1 MEVLFL
7 IYTIIIEKDTAMYKG
22 LRKIISKLSKMKFNQ
37 KITIFFILAVLITNS
52 FVIFAVYQ
60 LAGKQITEKSSGLVQ
75 GQFETTTDILNITLK
90 NIIETSNIITGDSR
104 VKEFLMNNKFT
115 SKNYNKDTSDAYS
128 SVRYFLD
135 SNSYIDYISLVK
147 FDGPELIYVGE
158 TWTSGDFRTET
169 LKDYQQAVGT
179 KFGNCKISMKRK
191 VFYPYQ
197 YVLNI
202 YQPIYDKYNYNKY
215 TGFLVIGIGEKSIK
229 EFYSNLDKGLRVQTY
244 LTDKDGVII
253 SNEDKS
259 LIGTDSSYKDVLQ
272 GKSGQQKVGNK
283 MVIYEKLDNW
293 DWYMVGEIPT
303 ESMLKDTNT
312 MIFLII
318 TLVLGAGGLIS
329 LAFYKLSNN
338 LYKPVDALVSTMRE
352 VSMGNLEVRMKR
364 DYKGKDFRQL
374 ASGFNIMIEEI
385 NILMYRIKRE
395 QNEIKQIE
403 LNRLQSQIKPHF
415 LYNTLECI
423 HWQALSD
430 GNKDVSRMVKAL
442 ANYYRLCLSKGKDII
457 QLSQELANIENYLII
472 QNMRYSGIAQC
483 DINVDEK
490 FKNVLIPK
498 LTLQP
503 LIENSIYHG
512 IRVKDGFKG
521 EIFVTAEEKENK
533 IVISVSDN
541 GVGMTQEQI
550 DEINNS
556 ISVFDEKTGYG
567 LRNVHKRI
575 EILFGSGYGLYYRK
589 SKYGGT
595 TVDILLPKGENGENN
610 KCIRL

>member
-1 MEVLFL
+1 
-7 IYTIIIEKDTAMYKG
+7 
-22 LRKIISKLSKMKFNQ
+22 MKFNQ
-37 KITIFFILAVLITNS
+37 KITTFFILTVLITNT

-75 GQFETTTDILNITLK
+75 GQLDTITDILNITLK
-90 NIIETSNIITGDSR
+90 NIIESSNTITGDNR
-104 VKEFLMNNKFT
+104 VKEFLMNNSLT

-128 SVRYFLD
+128 SVRYLLD
-135 SNSYIDYISLVK
+135 TNSYIDYISLVK

-158 TWTSGDFRTET
+158 VWTSNDFRTQT
-169 LKDYQQAVGT
+169 LKDYQDAVGT
-179 KFGNCKISMKRK
+179 KFGNCKISMKKK
-191 VFYPYQ
+191 VFYPDQ

-202 YQPIYDKYNYNKY
+202 YQPITDKYNFNKY
-215 TGFLVIGIGEKSIK
+215 TGVLVIGIGEKSIK
-229 EFYSNLDKGLRVQTY
+229 EFYSNLDKGLEVQTY

-259 LIGTDSSYKDVLQ
+259 LIGTKSFYKDILQ
-272 GKSGQQKVGNK
+272 GKSGQQKVGDK

-303 ESMLKDTNT
+303 ESLLKDTNAV
-312 MIFLII
+312 IFLII
-318 TLVLGAGGLIS
+318 MLVLGAGILIS
-329 LAFYKLSNN
+329 IAFYKLSNN
-338 LYKPVDALVSTMRE
+338 LYKPMDALVKKMRE
-352 VSMGNLEVRMKR
+352 VSMGNLEVRMER
-364 DYKGKDFRQL
+364 NYKGKDFKQL

-395 QNEIKQIE
+395 QSEIKQIE
-403 LNRLQSQIKPHF
+403 LNKLQSQIKPHF

-442 ANYYRLCLSKGKDII
+442 ANYYRLCLSKGKDIVP
-457 QLSQELANIENYLII
+457 LSQELANIENYLII

-483 DINVDEK
+483 EININDNL
-490 FKNVLIPK
+490 KNVLIPK

-512 IRVKDGFKG
+512 IRVKDGYKG
-521 EIFVTAEEKENK
+521 KIFVNAKEIDNK
-533 IVISVSDN
+533 IVISVADN
-541 GVGMTQEQI
+541 GVGMNQEQI

-589 SKYGGT
+589 NQYGGT
-595 TVDILLPKGENGENN
+595 TVDIILPKGENGENN
-610 KCIRL
+610 

>member
-1 MEVLFL
+1 
-7 IYTIIIEKDTAMYKG
+7 MYKE
-22 LRKIISKLSKMKFNQ
+22 LRKVINKLSKMKFNQ
-37 KITIFFILAVLITNS
+37 KITTFFILAVLITNS

-75 GQFETTTDILNITLK
+75 GQFETITDILNITLK
-90 NIIETSNIITGDSR
+90 NIIETSNMITGDSR
-104 VKEFLMNNKFT
+104 VKEFLMNNRLT

-128 SVRYFLD
+128 SVRYLLNT
-135 SNSYIDYISLVK
+135 NSYIDYIGLVK

-158 TWTSGDFRTET
+158 SWTSSDFRTQT
-169 LKDYQQAVGT
+169 LKDYEDAVGT
-179 KFGNCKISMKRK
+179 KFGNCKISMKKK
-191 VFYPYQ
+191 VFYPDQ

-202 YQPIYDKYNYNKY
+202 YQPINDKYNFNKY

-229 EFYSNLDKGLRVQTY
+229 EFYSNLDKGLKVQTY

-259 LIGTDSSYKDVLQ
+259 LIGAESPYKSVLQ
-272 GKSGQQKVGNK
+272 GKSGQQKVEDK

-293 DWYMVGEIPT
+293 DWYIVGEIPT
-303 ESMLKDTNT
+303 RSMLRDTNAV
-312 MIFLII
+312 IILII
-318 TLVLGAGGLIS
+318 ALVIGAGVLIS
-329 LAFYKLSNN
+329 IACYKLSNN
-338 LYKPVDALVSTMRE
+338 LYKPMDDIVRKMRE
-352 VSMGNLEVRMKR
+352 VSMGNLEVRMEH
-364 DYKGKDFRQL
+364 DYDGKDFRQL

-385 NILMYRIKRE
+385 NILMYRIKKE
-395 QNEIKQIE
+395 QSEIKQIE

-430 GNKDVSRMVKAL
+430 GNKDVSKMVKAL
-442 ANYYRLCLSKGKDII
+442 ANYYRLCLSRGKDVIPI
-457 QLSQELANIENYLII
+457 SQELENVENYLII
-472 QNMRYSGIAQC
+472 QNMRYSGIAEC
-483 DINVDEK
+483 EINVDEN

-512 IRVKDGFKG
+512 IRVKDRYKG
-521 EIFVTAEEKENK
+521 KILVTAREINNK
-533 IVISVSDN
+533 IVVSVADN
-541 GVGMTQEQI
+541 GVGMRQEQI
-550 DEINNS
+550 DEINSS

-575 EILFGSGYGLYYRK
+575 EILFGSGYGLYYK
-589 SKYGGT
+589 KNEHGGT
-595 TVDILLPKGENGENN
+595 TVDIILPKGENN
-610 KCIRL
+610 

>member
-1 MEVLFL
+1 
-7 IYTIIIEKDTAMYKG
+7 MYKE
-22 LRKIISKLSKMKFNQ
+22 LRKVINKLSKMKFNQ
-37 KITIFFILAVLITNS
+37 KITTFFILAVLITNS

-75 GQFETTTDILNITLK
+75 GQFETITDILNITLK
-90 NIIETSNIITGDSR
+90 NIIETSNMITGDSR
-104 VKEFLMNNKFT
+104 VKEFLMNNRLT

-128 SVRYFLD
+128 SVRYLLNT
-135 SNSYIDYISLVK
+135 NSYIDYIALVK

-158 TWTSGDFRTET
+158 SWTSSDFRTQT
-169 LKDYQQAVGT
+169 LKDYQDAVGT
-179 KFGNCKISMKRK
+179 KFGNCKISMKKK
-191 VFYPYQ
+191 VFYPDQ

-202 YQPIYDKYNYNKY
+202 YQPINDKYNFNKY

-229 EFYSNLDKGLRVQTY
+229 EFYSNLDKGLKVQTY

-259 LIGTDSSYKDVLQ
+259 LIGTESPYKSVLQ
-272 GKSGQQKVGNK
+272 GKSGQQKVEDK

-303 ESMLKDTNT
+303 RSMLRDTNAV
-312 MIFLII
+312 IILII
-318 TLVLGAGGLIS
+318 ALVIGAGVLIS
-329 LAFYKLSNN
+329 IACYKLSNN
-338 LYKPVDALVSTMRE
+338 LYKPMDDIVRKMRE
-352 VSMGNLEVRMKR
+352 VSMGNLEVRMEQ
-364 DYKGKDFRQL
+364 DYDGKDFRQL

-385 NILMYRIKRE
+385 NILMYRIKKE
-395 QNEIKQIE
+395 QSEIKQIE

-430 GNKDVSRMVKAL
+430 GNKDVSKMVKAL
-442 ANYYRLCLSKGKDII
+442 ANYYRLCLSRGKDVIPI
-457 QLSQELANIENYLII
+457 SQELENVENYLII
-472 QNMRYSGIAQC
+472 QNMRYSGIAEC
-483 DINVDEK
+483 EINVDEN

-512 IRVKDGFKG
+512 IRVKDGYKG
-521 EIFVTAEEKENK
+521 KILVTAREINNK
-533 IVISVSDN
+533 IVISVADN
-541 GVGMTQEQI
+541 GVGMRQEQI
-550 DEINNS
+550 DEINSS

-575 EILFGSGYGLYYRK
+575 EILFGSGYGLYYK
-589 SKYGGT
+589 KNEHGGT
-595 TVDILLPKGENGENN
+595 TVDIILPKGENN
-610 KCIRL
+610 

>member
-1 MEVLFL
+1 
-7 IYTIIIEKDTAMYKG
+7 MYNG
-22 LRKIISKLSKMKFNQ
+22 LRKLIDKLFQMKFNQ
-37 KITIFFILAVLITNS
+37 KITTFFILTVLITNT

-75 GQFETTTDILNITLK
+75 GQLDTITDILNITLK
-90 NIIETSNIITGDSR
+90 NIIESSNTITGDSR
-104 VKEFLMNNKFT
+104 VKEFLMNNSLT

-128 SVRYFLD
+128 SVRYLLD
-135 SNSYIDYISLVK
+135 TNSYIDYISLVK

-158 TWTSGDFRTET
+158 VWTSNDFRTQT
-169 LKDYQQAVGT
+169 LKDYQDAVGT
-179 KFGNCKISMKRK
+179 KFGNCKISMKKK
-191 VFYPYQ
+191 VFYPDQ

-202 YQPIYDKYNYNKY
+202 YQPITDKYNFNKY
-215 TGFLVIGIGEKSIK
+215 IGVLVIGIGEKSIK
-229 EFYSNLDKGLRVQTY
+229 EFYSNLDKGLEVQTY

-259 LIGTDSSYKDVLQ
+259 LIGTKSLYKDILQ
-272 GKSGQQKVGNK
+272 GKSGQQKVGDK

-303 ESMLKDTNT
+303 ESLLKDTNAV
-312 MIFLII
+312 IFLII
-318 TLVLGAGGLIS
+318 MLVLGAGILIS
-329 LAFYKLSNN
+329 IAFYKLSNN
-338 LYKPVDALVSTMRE
+338 LYKPMDALVKKMRE
-352 VSMGNLEVRMKR
+352 VSMGNLEVRMER
-364 DYKGKDFRQL
+364 NYKGKDFKQL
-374 ASGFNIMIEEI
+374 AGGFNIMIEEI

-395 QNEIKQIE
+395 QSEIKQIE
-403 LNRLQSQIKPHF
+403 LNKLQSQIKPHF

-442 ANYYRLCLSKGKDII
+442 ANYYRLCLSKGKDIVP
-457 QLSQELANIENYLII
+457 LSQELANIENYLII

-483 DINVDEK
+483 EININDK
-490 FKNVLIPK
+490 LKNVLIPK

-512 IRVKDGFKG
+512 IRVKDGYKG
-521 EIFVTAEEKENK
+521 KIFVNAKEIDNK
-533 IVISVSDN
+533 IVISVADN
-541 GVGMTQEQI
+541 GVGMNQEQI

-589 SKYGGT
+589 NQHGGT
-595 TVDILLPKGENGENN
+595 TVDIILPKGENGENN
-610 KCIRL
+610 

>member
-1 MEVLFL
+1 
-7 IYTIIIEKDTAMYKG
+7 MYNG
-22 LRKIISKLSKMKFNQ
+22 LRKLIDKLFQMKFNQ
-37 KITIFFILAVLITNS
+37 KITTFFILTVLITNT

-75 GQFETTTDILNITLK
+75 GQLDTITDILNITLK
-90 NIIETSNIITGDSR
+90 NIIESSNTITGDNR
-104 VKEFLMNNKFT
+104 VKEFLMNNSLT

-128 SVRYFLD
+128 SVRYLLD
-135 SNSYIDYISLVK
+135 TNSYIDYISLVK

-158 TWTSGDFRTET
+158 VWTSNDFRTQT
-169 LKDYQQAVGT
+169 LKDYQDAVGT
-179 KFGNCKISMKRK
+179 KFGNCKISMKKK
-191 VFYPYQ
+191 VFYPDQ

-202 YQPIYDKYNYNKY
+202 YQPITDKYNFNKY
-215 TGFLVIGIGEKSIK
+215 TGVLVIGIGEKSIK
-229 EFYSNLDKGLRVQTY
+229 EFYSNLDKGLEVQTY

-259 LIGTDSSYKDVLQ
+259 LIGTKSFYKDILQ
-272 GKSGQQKVGNK
+272 GKSGQQKVGDK

-303 ESMLKDTNT
+303 ESLLKDTNAV
-312 MIFLII
+312 IFLII
-318 TLVLGAGGLIS
+318 MLVLGAGILIS
-329 LAFYKLSNN
+329 IAFYKLSNN
-338 LYKPVDALVSTMRE
+338 LYKPMDALVKKMRE
-352 VSMGNLEVRMKR
+352 VSMGNLEVRMER
-364 DYKGKDFRQL
+364 NYKGKDFKQL

-395 QNEIKQIE
+395 QSEIKQIE
-403 LNRLQSQIKPHF
+403 LNKLQSQIKPHF

-442 ANYYRLCLSKGKDII
+442 ANYYRLCLSKGKDIVP
-457 QLSQELANIENYLII
+457 LSQELANIENYLII

-483 DINVDEK
+483 EININDNL
-490 FKNVLIPK
+490 KNVLIPK

-512 IRVKDGFKG
+512 IRVKDGYKG
-521 EIFVTAEEKENK
+521 KIFVNAKEIDNK
-533 IVISVSDN
+533 IVISVADN
-541 GVGMTQEQI
+541 GVGMNQEQI

-589 SKYGGT
+589 NQYGGT
-595 TVDILLPKGENGENN
+595 TVDIILPKGENGENN
-610 KCIRL
+610 